1 MSETKEQKEGKSW
14 ILEVDDE
21 GTITFPEDMLQET
34 GWKDGD
40 VLEWIDNGDQTFS
53 LRKAD
58 DDS

>member
-1 MSETKEQKEGKSW
+1 MSETEEQKEGKSW

-53 LRKAD
+53 LRKAN